1 MKKHIEDTEGKTLT
15 PQQDGS
21 WKDQYG
27 DEYYFNGIDS
37 VTIEA
42 DKGTT
47 IYIGESNS
55 SYETFE
61 IGKNRPVGGQ
71 QASNIRFESNKIYF
85 KDVLGHANYLQLK
98 DSTFAIVD
106 YTFLL
111 EVRTVSNVEGW
122 VV

>member
-1 MKKHIEDTEGKTLT
+1 LVAIIKENMKWYLEYQWNDITKTWEKVKTLT

-47 IYIGESNS
+47 IYIGESSS

-61 IGKNRPVGGQ
+61 IGKNRPIDG
-71 QASNIRFESNKIYF
+71 
-85 KDVLGHANYLQLK
+85 
-98 DSTFAIVD
+98 
-106 YTFLL
+106 
-111 EVRTVSNVEGW
+111 
-122 VV
+122 